1 MGEEAA
7 GRRGRGRDGENKGCQ
22 QGEEMSEGEQTLMR
36 KIGLFSRE
44 RGKGRCHDRGRKNG
58 EHI

>member
-1 MGEEAA
+1 MGVGEEAA

-22 QGEEMSEGEQTLMR
+22 QGEEVREGEQTLMR

-44 RGKGRCHDRGRKNG
+44 REKGMVP
-58 EHI
+58 